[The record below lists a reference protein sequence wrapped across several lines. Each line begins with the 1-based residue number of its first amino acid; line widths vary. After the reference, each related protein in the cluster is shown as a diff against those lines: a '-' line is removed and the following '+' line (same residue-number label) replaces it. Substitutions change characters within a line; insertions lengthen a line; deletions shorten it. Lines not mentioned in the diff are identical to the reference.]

1 MIVYTPMQTDEEIRQ
16 VLELQKVNLPVNLT
30 AEQIASQ
37 GFVTVVHSF
46 ETLKK
51 MNDQEQ
57 SIIAKDNE
65 KVVGYLLAMTNKSKN
80 DIPILIPMFKVFDEV
95 VFKGRKIS
103 DYKYIV
109 VGQVCIAEGYRG
121 KGFLDECYIAYRGH
135 LRSKYDF
142 AITEIHDTNQRSI
155 NAHKRIGFETVH
167 QYTDAEGNLWHVVL
181 WDWGQR

>member
-1 MIVYTPMQTDEEIRQ
+1 MIVYTPMQTDEEIMQ
-16 VLELQKVNLPVNLT
+16 VLELQKVNLPTNLT

-46 ETLKK
+46 KTLKK
-51 MNDQEQ
+51 MNRQEQ

-65 KVVGYLLAMTNKSKN
+65 QVVGYLLAMTTESKN

-95 VFKGRKIS
+95 VFKDRKIS

-109 VGQVCIAEGYRG
+109 VGQVCIAEAYRG
-121 KGFLDECYIAYRGH
+121 KGFLDECYLAYRNH

-142 AITEIHDTNQRSI
+142 AITEIHDKNQRSI
-155 NAHKRIGFETVH
+155 KAHKRIGFETVH
-167 QYTDAEGNLWHVVL
+167 QYTDVEGNRWHVVL
-181 WDWGQR
+181 WDWGRV

>member
-1 MIVYTPMQTDEEIRQ
+1 MILYMRMQTDEEIRQ
-16 VLELQKVNLPVNLT
+16 VLELQKVNLPANLT

-51 MNDQEQ
+51 MNRQEQ

-65 KVVGYLLAMTNKSKN
+65 QVVGYLLAMTTESKN
-80 DIPILIPMFKVFDEV
+80 DIPILIPMFKVFDEA
-95 VFKGRKIS
+95 VFKDRKIS

-109 VGQVCIAEGYRG
+109 VGQVCIAEAYRG
-121 KGFLDECYIAYRGH
+121 KGFLDECYQAYRQH
-135 LRSKYDF
+135 LEFKYDF

-155 NAHKRIGFETVH
+155 NAHKRIGFETAHIYNDV
-167 QYTDAEGNLWHVVL
+167 DGNKWHVVV
-181 WDWGQR
+181 WDWV